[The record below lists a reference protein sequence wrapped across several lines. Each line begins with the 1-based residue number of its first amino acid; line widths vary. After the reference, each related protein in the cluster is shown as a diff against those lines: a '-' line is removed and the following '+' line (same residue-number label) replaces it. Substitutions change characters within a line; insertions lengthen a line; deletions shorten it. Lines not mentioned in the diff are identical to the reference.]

1 MLKRLTTSFSNLFG
15 LNKFE
20 KGPVDPDLPVE
31 YWLLII
37 ENIDLGI
44 TKKIEHSWIGRTLIT
59 RSVARNLDG
68 LRPPKGC
75 DRDNPWVIV
84 LVGFSQKKI
93 LQMSKRDFLEEFV
106 DVPLLP
112 EELFYK
118 SYEKYLNEAE
128 GHLQSTLE
136 LLRGL

>member
-15 LNKFE
+15 LNKYE

-44 TKKIEHSWIGRTLIT
+44 TKKIEHSWIGRTMI
-59 RSVARNLDG
+59 SNSFARNLDG

-75 DRDNPWVIV
+75 DRDNPWVIL
-84 LVGFSQKKI
+84 LVGLPHEKI
-93 LQMSKRDFLEEFV
+93 LQMSKRDFLEEFA

-112 EELFYK
+112 KEVFFG
-118 SYEKYLNEAE
+118 SYDKYLNNAEAYLMATIE
-128 GHLQSTLE
+128 V
-136 LLRGL
+136 LRGY